1 LGGVHH
7 ERSAIQVLQPFVPFI
22 YRTRVLYFFL
32 PLVISIILKRITR
45 GTTSLPLFF
54 LGIGVASLAEALRMY
69 SASYLRGRQVVTSPQ
84 AEFLATSGPYAFT
97 RNPLYLGNLLIGLA
111 VCITI
116 NEWYAY
122 LLFLASFAVVYSVVI
137 PYEEAFLFHKF
148 GAEFQSYTTATPRLL
163 PTTRPYRS
171 SAPIRPDFRAGILNE
186 IHIPLILA
194 ALETI
199 IFFAF
204 VTQGS

>member
-1 LGGVHH
+1 VV
-7 ERSAIQVLQPFVPFI
+7 RPFVPFI

-32 PLVISIILKRITR
+32 PLVISIILKRITG
-45 GTTSLPLFF
+45 GTTSVPLFL
-54 LGIGVASLAEALRMY
+54 LGIGVASLVEVLRMY
-69 SASYLRGRQVVTSPQ
+69 SAGYLRGRQVVTSPQ
-84 AEFLATSGPYAFT
+84 AEVLATSGPYAFT

-137 PYEEAFLFHKF
+137 PYEETFLFHKF
-148 GAEFQSYTTATPRLL
+148 GAEFQSYAIATPRLI
-163 PTTRPYRS
+163 PTTRPHKS
-171 SAPIRPDFRAGILNE
+171 STPIRPDFRAGILSE

-194 ALETI
+194 ALEAI
-199 IFFAF
+199 VFFAF